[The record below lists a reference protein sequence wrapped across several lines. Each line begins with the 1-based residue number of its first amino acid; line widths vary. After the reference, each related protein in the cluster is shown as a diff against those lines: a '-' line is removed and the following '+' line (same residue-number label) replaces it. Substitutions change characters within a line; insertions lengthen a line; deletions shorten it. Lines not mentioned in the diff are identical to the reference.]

1 MNTNEMESY
10 SLWRPNS
17 FEVFQE
23 ARRQGV
29 RIKLGCHMRMGGVT
43 ADVLLKGRFLE
54 VTGSV
59 ALFEIKMRET
69 LPGKS
74 KPVDPACEFSFSLD
88 QDAPSGA
95 TEKMGYSGR
104 ASILENRTDE
114 DGLPQ
119 RMLLRLSRQYVT
131 RRLRRDKRLDWNAE
145 NTGLLG
151 LLVIADLPA
160 NRQDLSARLKDY
172 YKLHGEKKPG
182 LINISAGG
190 ACLCVEEDLAR
201 RPLMAHEL
209 YLFLLAPKAAGQ
221 GELPY
226 IFTGKKV
233 GLSRDA
239 CEQGTALR
247 MRFLYELDWAKS
259 PSALHWADVE
269 SSGSG
274 RLRHLIRDLSDIAAP
289 AQEKAVGL

>member
-23 ARRQGV
+23 ARRQGA

-131 RRLRRDKRLDWNAE
+131 RRLRRD
-145 NTGLLG
+145 
-151 LLVIADLPA
+151 
-160 NRQDLSARLKDY
+160 
-172 YKLHGEKKPG
+172 
-182 LINISAGG
+182 
-190 ACLCVEEDLAR
+190 
-201 RPLMAHEL
+201 
-209 YLFLLAPKAAGQ
+209 
-221 GELPY
+221 
-226 IFTGKKV
+226 
-233 GLSRDA
+233 
-239 CEQGTALR
+239 
-247 MRFLYELDWAKS
+247 
-259 PSALHWADVE
+259 
-269 SSGSG
+269 
-274 RLRHLIRDLSDIAAP
+274 
-289 AQEKAVGL
+289 